1 MLQEPS
7 TGQKFDGNNYW
18 VNKNNTIVW
27 QEDFMF
33 DVNASGKITRQTI
46 YVKKLTLPRVR
57 VNILAVEN
65 H

>member
-1 MLQEPS
+1 
-7 TGQKFDGNNYW
+7 
-18 VNKNNTIVW
+18 
-27 QEDFMF
+27 MF